1 MRYWW
6 ILGMIACFGLQGQ
19 SPELIAIH
27 LFIDE
32 AHHRTLWQVE
42 IVSQSPSTRSL
53 SLAPG
58 VELLESRALQE
69 NLPLKGLA
77 ARRTQSGWELP
88 GHQLATAWILH
99 LQWTHENLTEQLQ
112 VGGLSWDHPTSWP
125 IRWPDEWVCPLAFS
139 LQLSDSSYDF
149 QYALDPE
156 LAVSEPNGQISW
168 FFPSS
173 APMSPNDLQLWVGK
187 KPPIVA
193 VEIPEV
199 RPPVL
204 VPEQNAE
211 RTTDLTSHELEKLI
225 ASASPSDS
233 SLYQDYMDHLE
244 ALWAQQNAKACS
256 LPSDS
261 FYLLGKPRDAE
272 LAAIE
277 NKLFQP
283 PFNPLAFVKS
293 LDHWRYASLR
303 NWQAAMDAEVSED
316 AGDRSLQHGLLRRS
330 AYSKMYPVFDPTG
343 DTASLP
349 VRLRKWYLAQMNDSL
364 RQIAWCQLLNGRD
377 FPVVNPLQAVELWQK
392 VVREEVLPAV
402 HLSFRHD
409 RSVGKV
415 YVYAE
420 QIQKEAVDIHSQL
433 LIRSAD
439 TTAYFPLVL
448 HKASDTLQFNW
459 QPSISYVKADPAFEQ
474 PVWWQVELSDLQRL
488 MWYREASLKADRLEA
503 IDLLLRSNNANLKR
517 TAVGIGLMDEWAEIR
532 IMAVLACAELPTPDW
547 NRLKTDLEKMQLDDP
562 DSRVRSYAADVLLE
576 RKSES

>member
-6 ILGMIACFGLQGQ
+6 IWGMMACFGLRGQ

-27 LFIDE
+27 LFLDE
-32 AHHRTLWQVE
+32 PQQRTLWQVE
-42 IVSQSPSTRSL
+42 MVGQSSSMRSL
-53 SLAPG
+53 GLAQG
-58 VELLESRALQE
+58 VEMLESKALQE
-69 NLPLKGLA
+69 NLPLKGLS
-77 ARRTQSGWELP
+77 ARRTPNGLELP
-88 GHQLATAWILH
+88 VHPLATRWILH
-99 LQWTHENLTEQLQ
+99 LQWTHENLTDQLET
-112 VGGLSWDHPTSWP
+112 GGLSWNDPASWP

-149 QYALDPE
+149 QYALGPE

-187 KPPIVA
+187 KPTIAA

-199 RPPVL
+199 RPPTYVL
-204 VPEQNAE
+204 EQHSKS
-211 RTTDLTSHELEKLI
+211 TSDPTSHELEKLI
-225 ASASPSDS
+225 ASGSPSDS
-233 SLYQDYMDHLE
+233 GLYQDYIDHLE
-244 ALWAQQNAKACS
+244 ALWAQQNANACS
-256 LPSDS
+256 LPTDS

-283 PFNPLAFVKS
+283 PVNPLAFVKS
-293 LDHWRYASLR
+293 LDQWRYTSLR
-303 NWQAAMDAEVSED
+303 NWQVAMDAGVVED
-316 AGDRSLQHGLLRRS
+316 AGDHSLQHSLLRRA
-330 AYSKMYPVFDPTG
+330 AYSMMYPVFDPTG

-349 VRLRKWYLAQMNDSL
+349 VRLRKWYWAQMNDSL
-364 RQIAWCQLLNGRD
+364 RQNAWCQLLNGRD
-377 FPVVNPLQAVELWQK
+377 FPEVTPLAATPLWQK
-392 VVREEVLPAV
+392 VVMDEVLPV
-402 HLSFRHD
+402 VQLSFRHD

-415 YVYAE
+415 YVYAKQE
-420 QIQKEAVDIHSQL
+420 QKEAVDIHSQL
-433 LIRSAD
+433 VIRSAD

-448 HKASDTLQFNW
+448 HKASDTLQLDW
-459 QPSISYVKADPAFEQ
+459 KPSINYVKADPAFEQ

-503 IDLLLRSNNANLKR
+503 IDQLLRSNNANLKR

-532 IMAVLACAELPTPDW
+532 MMAVLACAELPTPDW
-547 NRLKTDLEKMQLDDP
+547 IRLKADLEKMQLDDP
-562 DSRVRSYAADVLLE
+562 DNRVRSYAADVLLE